1 MASGAVKT
9 DWSRFEVDDNGDF
22 KTDADG
28 NFVEKAAAPT
38 TQAAKPAPVADISW
52 IDALMPSRARAEKE
66 GAGLPR
72 QMLARA
78 KDVATV
84 LPAAAYAAAE
94 TVNPRDP
101 KSARTFKENLA
112 DREGGTLVK
121 KIANDPATLPT
132 SAMTGGG
139 STVAQVAK
147 AGLKQGLVSAGTHQ
161 AENLAEGRDI
171 SPKAAL
177 AEVLL
182 STLLPV
188 VAKKGGKYLK
198 EKGKDVINSLVKAK
212 QGVQEQIEKVGAE
225 SVADLFFAN
234 KVDSPIPF
242 KGGLKD
248 AAERTGGIRADAN
261 QKFGRVMEAN
271 KGVEIDLLQSASNA
285 SKKMAQEFADE
296 GKHAGVLP
304 GINKGEETWLDALAA
319 KGQSGKAPLKFS
331 QGFKQEVGDA
341 GNFLDTDPA
350 DVKGAARFANEFYR
364 DIRDQQ
370 NQFVPELIPLNR
382 TLSETKPLKEALEDA
397 LVRTGKNNLVTPSDL
412 WTLAPA
418 LLAGGAGQMAAG
430 PGAAAAA
437 FAAPLAVNRLSKN
450 PTFASQLYRLG
461 ESMEN
466 PGPISEVRKKAI
478 ERALSTGL
486 FSGNQ

>member
-1 MASGAVKT
+1 MPTTEDLIKQA
-9 DWSRFEVDDNGDF
+9 EVDLSGMS
-22 KTDADG
+22 TADLI
-28 NFVEKAAAPT
+28 KAAESG
-38 TQAAKPAPVADISW
+38 AAKPAPAANVSW
-52 IDALMPSRARAEKE
+52 LDALMPSRARAEKE
-66 GAGLPR
+66 NASLPR

-94 TVNPRDP
+94 TLNPRDP

-121 KIANDPATLPT
+121 RIANDPATLPT
-132 SAMTGGG
+132 AAMTGGG

-161 AENLAEGRDI
+161 AENVAEGRDI
-171 SPKAAL
+171 SPKGAI
-177 AEVLL
+177 AEIVL

-188 VAKKGGKYLK
+188 AAKKGGAYLK
-198 EKGKDVINSLVKAK
+198 EKGKDIINSLVKTK
-212 QGVQEQIEKVGAE
+212 QGIQEQIEKVGAE
-225 SVADLFFAN
+225 TVADLFFAN
-234 KVDSPIPF
+234 NVDSPIPF
-242 KGGLKD
+242 KGSLKG

-261 QKFGRVMEAN
+261 QKFGQVMDAN
-271 KGVEIDLLQSASNA
+271 KGVEIDLLQSAANA
-285 SKKMAQEFADE
+285 SKKMGQEFVDE

-304 GINKGEETWLDALAA
+304 GIKKGEEQWLESLAA
-319 KGQSGKAPLKFS
+319 KGQTGKVPLKFS

-341 GNFLDTDPA
+341 GNFLATDPA
-350 DVKGAARFANEFYR
+350 EVKGAARFANEFYR

-370 NQFVPELIPLNR
+370 NQQVPDLIPLNR

-397 LVRTGKNNLVTPSDL
+397 LVRTGKNNLLTPSDL

-418 LLAGGAGQMAAG
+418 LMAGGAGQMAAG

-466 PGPISEVRKKAI
+466 PGPIAEVRKKAI
-478 ERALSTGL
+478 ERALATGL